1 MKVADFITTINKE
14 KQEFVENSLK
24 GAFEKCIST
33 GIKISTNFMKR
44 LILEKGD
51 IQLEDWTKLGLQ
63 ENEEIIT
70 YDTFFQIIWVL
81 FI

>member
-1 MKVADFITTINKE
+1 MKVADFIITVNKE

-33 GIKISTNFMKR
+33 GIKISTNFVKR

-51 IQLEDWTKLGLQ
+51 I
-63 ENEEIIT
+63 
-70 YDTFFQIIWVL
+70 
-81 FI
+81 